1 MKILK
6 CMCVLVCVSALM
18 LLAGCA
24 SFRSAP
30 GGGDGKAIPGGVG
43 HGVIVGD
50 VTYPCFINSITH
62 ITLDTDDFEIL
73 ETVTATTSSTSI
85 LGLFGV
91 GDNGYGK
98 LFEKAR
104 AAGADDVIN
113 VKADT
118 REQSILMGFW
128 KRATTKLTGTAIRWK
143 KK

>member
-1 MKILK
+1 
-6 CMCVLVCVSALM
+6 M

-85 LGLFGV
+85 L
-91 GDNGYGK
+91 
-98 LFEKAR
+98 R

>member
-1 MKILK
+1 
-6 CMCVLVCVSALM
+6 M

-50 VTYPCFINSITH
+50 ITYPCFINSITH
-62 ITLDTDDFEIL
+62 ITLNTDDFEII
-73 ETVTATTSSTSI
+73 ETVTAETSSTSI

-98 LFEKAR
+98 LFAKAR

-118 REQSILMGFW
+118 REQSVLMGFW
-128 KRATTKLTGTAIRWK
+128 KQATTKLTGTAIRWK